1 MAKSIRTLPWKEA
14 RGRVAVDE
22 LHGLVR
28 HQIRSTLRGVTL
40 KLVEDLFRE
49 EVEALSG
56 KPWSRKDTNGNRV
69 YRGGSEQGRVRL
81 EGQQI
86 AVTRPRLRRGRPAR
100 EVPLR
105 SYEALQSY
113 DLLDEEVQRKM
124 MRGVSTREYGEL
136 LDELEG
142 GLGLPRS
149 LVSKAFAR
157 GSQKALDQINGRDL
171 GSYGVFVTLMVDG
184 QQFAGTHIMI
194 ALGITAD
201 GQKVLL
207 GQREGHTENAEVVAD
222 LLQNLV
228 DRKLALS
235 DTFLAVIDGAKALR
249 SALVRRW
256 QGRVLIQRC
265 QVHKKRNV
273 LDKLPKHWHAEANR
287 RINVAYT
294 MAQHPEALKVLRDT
308 VKWLQGINESAA
320 ASLEEGLEETL
331 TVVRLGLP
339 DILRRTF
346 MSTNPL
352 ESVLDG
358 VRSRTRRVKRWRKP
372 AMVSRW
378 VASALLLVEKR
389 LRRINGHRSM
399 ALLIEALK
407 RQGVAIVKE
416 VG

>member
-1 MAKSIRTLPWKEA
+1 
-14 RGRVAVDE
+14 
-22 LHGLVR
+22 
-28 HQIRSTLRGVTL
+28 
-40 KLVEDLFRE
+40 
-49 EVEALSG
+49 
-56 KPWSRKDTNGNRV
+56 
-69 YRGGSEQGRVRL
+69 
-81 EGQQI
+81 
-86 AVTRPRLRRGRPAR
+86 
-100 EVPLR
+100 VPLQ
-105 SYEALQSY
+105 SYAALQGY

-124 MRGVSTREYGEL
+124 LRGVSTREYGEL
-136 LDELEG
+136 LEEIEG
-142 GLGLPRS
+142 GLGLPKT

-171 GSYGVFVTLMVDG
+171 SSYGVIVALMVDG
-184 QQFAGTHIMI
+184 QQFAGTRVVI

-201 GQKVLL
+201 GQKVIL
-207 GQREGHTENAEVVAD
+207 GQWEGHTENAEVVAD
-222 LLQNLV
+222 LLENLV
-228 DRKLALS
+228 DRKLTLRE
-235 DTFLAVIDGAKALR
+235 TFLAVIDGAKALR
-249 SALVRRW
+249 NALVRRW

-273 LDKLPKHWHAEANR
+273 RDKLPRHWHAEANR

-294 MAQHPEALKVLRDT
+294 MAQYPEALKALRDT
-308 VKWLQGINESAA
+308 VQWLRGINESAA

-331 TVVRLGLP
+331 TVARLGLP

-358 VRSRTRRVKRWRKP
+358 VRSRTRRVKRWSKP
-372 AMVSRW
+372 SMVSRW

-407 RQGVAIVKE
+407 RQGVSIAKE

>member
-1 MAKSIRTLPWKEA
+1 MAKSIRTIEWKEA
-14 RGRVAVDE
+14 REYFDADE
-22 LHGLVR
+22 LHSLVR
-28 HQIRSTLRGVTL
+28 HQVRGELRGVTL
-40 KLVEDLFRE
+40 KLIRDLFE
-49 EVEALSG
+49 EEAQALSG
-56 KPWSRKDTNGNRV
+56 QPWSRKGEDGV
-69 YRGGSEQGRVRL
+69 YRGGSDHGRVRL
-81 EGQQI
+81 QGQQI
-86 AVTRPRLRRGRPAR
+86 EVKRPRLRRGGK
-100 EVPLR
+100 EMPLQ
-105 SYEALQSY
+105 SYAALQGY

-124 MRGVSTREYGEL
+124 LRGVSTREYGEL
-136 LDELEG
+136 LEELEG
-142 GLGLPRS
+142 GLGLSKS

-171 GSYGVFVTLMVDG
+171 SSYGVFVTLMVDG
-184 QQFAGTHIMI
+184 QQFAGTRMVI

-201 GQKVLL
+201 SQKVVL

-228 DRKLALS
+228 DRKLTLS
-235 DTFLAVIDGAKALR
+235 ETFLAVIDGAKALR

-273 LDKLPKHWHAEANR
+273 LDKLPRHWHAEANR

-294 MAQHPEALKVLRDT
+294 MAQYPEALKGLRDT
-308 VKWLQGINESAA
+308 VQWLHGINESAA

-372 AMVSRW
+372 SMVSLPTVNEQL
-378 VASALLLVEKR
+378 VAE
-389 LRRINGHRSM
+389 LRERES
-399 ALLIEALK
+399 
-407 RQGVAIVKE
+407 
-416 VG
+416 

>member
-1 MAKSIRTLPWKEA
+1 MAKSIRTIEWKEA
-14 RGRVAVDE
+14 REYFDADE
-22 LHGLVR
+22 LHSLVR
-28 HQIRSTLRGVTL
+28 HQVRGELRGVTL
-40 KLVEDLFRE
+40 KLIRDLFE
-49 EVEALSG
+49 EEAQALSG
-56 KPWSRKDTNGNRV
+56 QPWSRKGEDGV
-69 YRGGSEQGRVRL
+69 YRGGSDHGRVRL
-81 EGQQI
+81 QGQQI
-86 AVTRPRLRRGRPAR
+86 EVKRPRLRRGGK
-100 EVPLR
+100 EMPLQ
-105 SYEALQSY
+105 SYAALQGY

-124 MRGVSTREYGEL
+124 LRGVSTREYGEL
-136 LDELEG
+136 LEELEG
-142 GLGLPRS
+142 GLGLSKS

-171 GSYGVFVTLMVDG
+171 SSYGVFVTLMVDG
-184 QQFAGTHIMI
+184 QQFAGTRMVI

-201 GQKVLL
+201 SQKVVL

-228 DRKLALS
+228 DRKLTLS
-235 DTFLAVIDGAKALR
+235 ETFLAVIDGAKALR

-273 LDKLPKHWHAEANR
+273 LDKLPRHWHAEANR

-294 MAQHPEALKVLRDT
+294 MAQYPEALKGLRDT
-308 VKWLQGINESAA
+308 VQWLHGINESAA

-372 AMVSRW
+372 SMVSRW
-378 VASALLLVEKR
+378 IASALLLVEKR

-407 RQGVAIVKE
+407 RQGVSIAKE